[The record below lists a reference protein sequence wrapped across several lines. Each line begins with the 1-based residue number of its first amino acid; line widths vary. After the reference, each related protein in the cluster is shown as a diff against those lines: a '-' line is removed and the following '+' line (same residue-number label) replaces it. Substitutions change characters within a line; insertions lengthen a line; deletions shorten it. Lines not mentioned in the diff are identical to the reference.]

1 MLVLRAYELMV
12 IVDSDATDPQIKEII
27 ANVDSAVTADG
38 GRVAKVDNWGR
49 RRFAYEIRHKWE
61 GTYVVFDIATPASD
75 LHELDRQLRIA
86 DLVVRHKVIR
96 LPDHEGAR
104 RGLLGADTPAAA
116 G

>member
-1 MLVLRAYELMV
+1 MRAYELMV
-12 IVDSDATDPQIKEII
+12 IVDGDATDAQIQGVI
-27 ANVDSAVTADG
+27 ASVSVAVGAG
-38 GRVAKVDNWGR
+38 GGTVAKVDNWGK
-49 RRFAYEIRHKWE
+49 RRFAYEIKHKND

-86 DLVVRHKVIR
+86 DVVVRHKIIR
-96 LPDHEGAR
+96 LPDKEGAR

>member
-1 MLVLRAYELMV
+1 MRAYELMV
-12 IVDSDATDPQIKEII
+12 IVDSDATDTQIKEVI
-27 ANVDSAVTADG
+27 ANVEAVTVAGG
-38 GRVAKVDNWGR
+38 GRVAKIDNWGR
-49 RRFAYEIRHKWE
+49 RRFAYEIKHKWE

-86 DLVVRHKVIR
+86 DIVVRHKVIR

-104 RGLLGADTPAAA
+104 RGLLGADAPAVA